1 MLNFCMGG
9 ASKAVGLSVLTF
21 TIGVIIG
28 MLCPIQVLAVI
39 ELVLLILV
47 GYLCLCKW

>member
-1 MLNFCMGG
+1 MLNFCMCG
-9 ASKAVGLSVLTF
+9 AIKAVGLSVLTF
-21 TIGVIIG
+21 TIGALIG

-39 ELVLLILV
+39 ELIILIIV